1 MSTKLTAIGKTKKK
15 HTTITA
21 APPLVMEL
29 ATMPIGSSHTSR
41 RVCYQGYCQHTI
53 DSKTLIRNTVSSIIS
68 SSASHS
74 CTLTNPQM
82 AGCVLCCVVRERVC
96 AYHLLQH
103 VWGFDAAIHRLFG
116 RLLDLSPH
124 QELIQDEVSLL
135 EVKDDV
141 QLAHLRGDAEAEG
154 ENHGDRRTLSGQ
166 RRSGFNVH
174 CRSICPAVPRSDE
187 WPPGLT
193 THFPGSL

>member
-1 MSTKLTAIGKTKKK
+1 MSAKLTAIGKTKK

-29 ATMPIGSSHTSR
+29 GTMPIRSSHTSR
-41 RVCYQGYCQHTI
+41 RVCFKGYCQRTI
-53 DSKTLIRNTVSSIIS
+53 DSETLIRNTDSLIIS
-68 SSASHS
+68 SSASHR

-82 AGCVLCCVVRERVC
+82 AGCVLCCVVCERVR

-103 VWGFDAAIHRLFG
+103 VRGFDAAIHRLFG

-135 EVKDDV
+135 EVKDDI
-141 QLAHLRGDAEAEG
+141 QLTHLRGDAEAEG
-154 ENHGDRRTLSGQ
+154 ENHGDRRPLSGQ
-166 RRSGFNVH
+166 RRSRFVYIAEVFVQQFHVAMNDLQG
-174 CRSICPAVPRSDE
+174 
-187 WPPGLT
+187 
-193 THFPGSL
+193 